1 VLDLKVK
8 RSGAS
13 EEEEAVRMLRGL
25 KAKAHEQVIQNMVF
39 DCATVMV
46 SVHLVKSA
54 GGHVRLATKI
64 LFSLLISFLYIAY
77 ATLFNCYLFRDS
89 NIFSEKVFTIITTVE
104 KSKTYIAVE
113 QKRMKIST
121 TFKRSIRRINNY
133 RCRLS
138 EGEEIVYPTCVC
150 LGWNQSL
157 EEIYIPFCLN
167 NCTNHEALEGI
178 FSCNCNPSFICA
190 LKVVHFKRSEA

>member
-54 GGHVRLATKI
+54 RGHVRL
-64 LFSLLISFLYIAY
+64 AY
-77 ATLFNCYLFRDS
+77 ATLFNYFLFRDS